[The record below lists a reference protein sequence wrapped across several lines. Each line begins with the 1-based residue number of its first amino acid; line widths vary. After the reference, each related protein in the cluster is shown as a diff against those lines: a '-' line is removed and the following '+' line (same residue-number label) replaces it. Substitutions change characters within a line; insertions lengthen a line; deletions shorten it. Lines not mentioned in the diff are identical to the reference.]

1 MRPFTIF
8 SITYLLLNVLSS
20 MWLPCA
26 FSQTLQGNLTVK
38 KKFFHYEIS
47 PSTSGNYQIR
57 IYTLDKINSDNAN
70 STLTYSSQIKVFEN
84 NNALTEVR
92 LFVAQRMGVQW
103 QVLFTDGIRLFVKD
117 SRLEYVVMGNALN
130 SYPQPKNTIVQLK
143 ITTNT
148 QVALKFI
155 ADYFVNNYSQ
165 HILEN
170 NQTKTPSSTQT
181 GSISTEKDTYDYE
194 IVGDW
199 QQTGKAML
207 YIRQGER
214 GLVYQ
219 SVLQSNTTANT
230 HTIKILYAK
239 SKELAWEIYS
249 SEYWQW
255 TLDLNSQTASSQK
268 ESIFMPP
275 VQPLKNIPYK
285 AQPTDAA
292 KIAVEQFIQQCEGL
306 W

>member
-1 MRPFTIF
+1 MRHLTIF

-20 MWLPCA
+20 RWLPCA

-38 KKFFHYEIS
+38 EKYFHYEIS
-47 PSTSGNYQIR
+47 PSTSSNYQIK
-57 IYTLDKINSDNAN
+57 IYTLDKLNSDNAN
-70 STLTYSSQIKVFEN
+70 ATLTYSSQIKVFEN
-84 NNALTEVR
+84 NNTLTEVR

-103 QVLFTDGIRLFVKD
+103 QVLFTDGIRLFVKE

-130 SYPQPKNTIVQLK
+130 NYPQPKNTIVPLK
-143 ITTNT
+143 ATASTPT
-148 QVALKFI
+148 ALKYI

-170 NQTKTPSSTQT
+170 KHTNTSNHTQT
-181 GSISTEKDTYDYE
+181 GSISTAKATYQYE
-194 IVGDW
+194 IAGDW

-219 SVLQSNTTANT
+219 SVLQSNATATT
-230 HTIKILYAK
+230 HTIKVLYAK
-239 SKELAWEIYS
+239 PKDLSWEIYS

-275 VQPLKNIPYK
+275 VQPLKNIPYQ
-285 AQPTDAA
+285 AQPTEAA

>member
-1 MRPFTIF
+1 MRHFTIF
-8 SITYLLLNVLSS
+8 STAYLLLNLLST
-20 MWLPCA
+20 MYLPCA
-26 FSQTLQGNLTVK
+26 FSQNLQGNLTVK
-38 KKFFHYEIS
+38 QTFFHYEIS
-47 PSTSGNYQIR
+47 PNTSGNYQIKV
-57 IYTLDKINSDNAN
+57 YTLDKLNSDNAN

-84 NNALTEVR
+84 NDILKEVR

-117 SRLEYVVMGNALN
+117 SRLEYVIMGNALHN
-130 SYPQPKNTIVQLK
+130 YPAPKNTMIPLK
-143 ITTNT
+143 ATANT
-148 QVALKFI
+148 QAALKYI
-155 ADYFVNNYSQ
+155 AEYFLNNYRQ

-181 GSISTEKDTYDYE
+181 GSISTAKATYNYE
-194 IVGDW
+194 IIGDW

-219 SVLQSNTTANT
+219 SVLQSNATATT

-239 SKELAWEIYS
+239 PKDLSWEIYS

-255 TLDLNSQTASSQK
+255 ALDLNSQTASSQK